1 MSPGRSL
8 WRVSIL
14 QASNYGLDGAVVE
27 ANNIC
32 RIIDKGGRLEA
43 GLSVLENYT
52 QVYNGLKLI

>member
-1 MSPGRSL
+1 MSPGGSL
-8 WRVSIL
+8 WRLSIL
-14 QASNYGLDGAVVE
+14 QALNDGLDGAMVE
-27 ANNIC
+27 ANNIW